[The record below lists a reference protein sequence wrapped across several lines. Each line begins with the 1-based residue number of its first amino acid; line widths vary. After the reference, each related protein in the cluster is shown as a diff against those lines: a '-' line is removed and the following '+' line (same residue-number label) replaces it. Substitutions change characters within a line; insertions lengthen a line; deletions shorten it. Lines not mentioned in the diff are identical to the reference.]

1 MQLFGKKI
9 DAREEDIFSELH
21 HFLLRKNNRVLTN
34 DEVVELTG
42 ISHDLLHKWVK
53 TGKLKTTIFHNLG
66 APCERCGKITQ
77 AKICV
82 NCSSTIIST
91 LKQEEKDEAWF
102 NQIQRKNPRSG
113 TYHYK

>member
-1 MQLFGKKI
+1 MLLFEKKI

-21 HFLLRKNNRVLTN
+21 HFLLRKNNRQLTN
-34 DEVVELTG
+34 DEIVALTG
-42 ISHDLLHKWVK
+42 ISSDLLYKWVK
-53 TGKLKTTIFHNLG
+53 TGKLKTSIFPNLG

-82 NCSSTIIST
+82 NCASTIVNT

-102 NQIQRKNPRSG
+102 NKIQRNNPRSNA
-113 TYHYK
+113 YHYK